1 VVVFVVPG
9 CGGSEAGAGSG
20 GGEKLTLVAY
30 TTPREVYEL
39 LIPAFQKTPEGEG
52 VSFEQSYGASGE
64 QSRAVEAGLP
74 ASIVAFSLAP
84 DVTRLVEAGLIE
96 DGWAEGEHG
105 GMVSESVV
113 VLAVRKGNPKG
124 IRDWDDLVADGVEV
138 ITPNPF
144 TSGGARWN
152 VMAAYGAKRKAGLS
166 HDEAVAFVTELFE
179 HVAVQDKSARDALQT
194 FVGGKG
200 DVLVSYENEA
210 ITAQQKGEEL
220 DYVIPGATILIENPI
235 ALTKDAP
242 PAAQDFVDYLRTE
255 EAQKVFAEKGYR
267 SLDDTLVD
275 ARRYPKPKQLFEITE
290 LGGWEQVMKNWFD
303 REGGIM
309 ADIQRGVGA
318 PLE

>member
-1 VVVFVVPG
+1 VPG
-9 CGGSEAGAGSG
+9 CGGTDDEAAA
-20 GGEKLTLVAY
+20 GGETKLTLVAY
-30 TTPREVYEL
+30 TTPREVYEVV
-39 LIPAFQKTPEGEG
+39 IPAFQKTPEGEG

-74 ASIVAFSLAP
+74 SSIVAFSLEP
-84 DVTRLVEAGLIE
+84 DVTRLVEAGLVE
-96 DGWAEGEHG
+96 EGWDEGEHK

-113 VLAVRKGNPKG
+113 VFGVRKGNPKG
-124 IRDWDDLVADGVEV
+124 IRDWDDLVEEGVEV

-152 VMAAYGAKRKAGLS
+152 VMAAYGAKRQAGAS

-179 HVAVQDKSARDALQT
+179 HVSVQDKSARDALQT

-200 DVLVSYENEA
+200 DVLISYENEA

-220 DYVIPGATILIENPI
+220 DYVVPDATILIENPI
-235 ALTKDAP
+235 AVTTDAP
-242 PAAQDFVDYLRTE
+242 AAAQGFVDYLRTDP
-255 EAQKVFAEKGYR
+255 AQKVFAEKGYR
-267 SLDDTLVD
+267 SIKDELVD
-275 ARRYPKPKQLFEITE
+275 EQRYPTPKQLFEITE
-290 LGGWEQVMKNWFD
+290 FGGWDQVMKDWFD

-309 ADIQRGVGA
+309 ADIQRQVGA